1 MAVFGIICR
10 RVNNMS
16 RCWSFDFF
24 SFSFRFTPF
33 VGIFLGL
40 AQDIIARCSRRIE
53 SLGRA
58 AHSLNA
64 KKRKRNPALGKFC
77 LGVGGIQRGNQWI
90 PLVFIV
96 NYFGSLQ
103 NIFNSSCTIVQDICN
118 SKYIIVFLVF
128 IDMLMIPLIKQCLS
142 LIVIS
147 MVFIDS
153 SKLSLVYQCILSPS
167 RGKGTPLIEQD
178 STLNTVSLA
187 DWSFSDY
194 HWWQCFPW

>member
-1 MAVFGIICR
+1 MYATKKFLYFFWKSERKSTEKWQFLALYCR
-10 RVNNMS
+10 RVNNMY

-58 AHSLNA
+58 AHSLDA

-103 NIFNSSCTIVQDICN
+103 SIFNSSCTIVQDIYD
-118 SKYIIVFLVF
+118 SKYIIVF
-128 IDMLMIPLIKQCLS
+128 
-142 LIVIS
+142 
-147 MVFIDS
+147 
-153 SKLSLVYQCILSPS
+153 
-167 RGKGTPLIEQD
+167 IEVNEF
-178 STLNTVSLA
+178 L
-187 DWSFSDY
+187 
-194 HWWQCFPW
+194 